1 MEKKEKKEKKGKGVI
16 WYLLFGIGYIAVS
29 ILYFLPIEWGSKRN
43 VARTGRHYR
52 NIHLWGPIYAVG
64 IYALIIWSFLIG

>member
-43 VARTGRHYR
+43 VARTGRH
-52 NIHLWGPIYAVG
+52 
-64 IYALIIWSFLIG
+64 